1 MKNKIKEFFKSKLNI
16 ILFSLQVLA
25 LAFLCFTGIWTGA
38 MIIVLVA
45 EGLFFIF
52 FGVRYLKKNK
62 ELDKNLELEEK
73 ITIENIDID
82 KYKKRS
88 KFQKKSNVLQ
98 AIMFFFMGLCLIAI
112 AIF

>member
-1 MKNKIKEFFKSKLNI
+1 MKNKIKDFFKNKLNI

-25 LAFLCFTGIWTGA
+25 LAFLCFTGIWSGA
-38 MIIVLVA
+38 LIIVLIA

-52 FGVRYLKKNK
+52 FGIRYLKKNK
-62 ELDKNLELEEK
+62 EIDKNIELEEK

-82 KYKKRS
+82 KYKKRN
-88 KFQKKSNVLQ
+88 KYLKKSNILQ
-98 AIMFFFMGLCLIAI
+98 AIMFFFMGLCLIVI